1 VSIAEGR
8 GEGTKGETESCFDR
22 KLMERR
28 VYTIGHS
35 NHEFAKLLSL
45 LQQHGVTAVGDVR
58 SARYSKRYP
67 QFSREPLEKALR
79 EANIA
84 YVFLGKELG
93 AVPDHPG
100 CYENGSVKY
109 DRLAKAELFQSGLDR
124 VERGL
129 QQHTLVLLC
138 AEKEPLHC
146 HRTLLVARH
155 IEARGIRVEHIL
167 ENGRVEPHVE
177 TMARLLRLLHQPE
190 ADLFR
195 SPEQIVADAY
205 EAWGNK
211 IAYTRD
217 DGQPE

>member
-1 VSIAEGR
+1 
-8 GEGTKGETESCFDR
+8 
-22 KLMERR
+22 MERR

-35 NHEFAKLLSL
+35 NHEFAKLLVL
-45 LQQHGVTAVGDVR
+45 LQQHAVTAVGDVR
-58 SARYSKRYP
+58 SAPYSKRYP

-79 EANIA
+79 EAGIA
-84 YVFLGKELG
+84 YVYLGKELG
-93 AVPDHPG
+93 ARSEDPT

-109 DRLAKAELFQSGLDR
+109 ERLAKTELFQSGLDR

-129 QQHTLVLLC
+129 ESNTLALLC

-155 IEARGIRVEHIL
+155 LEARGTRVEHIL
-167 ENGRVEPHVE
+167 EDGSTEWHGD
-177 TMARLLRLLHQPE
+177 TITRLLRQLHQPE

-195 SPEQIVADAY
+195 THDQIVADAY
-205 EAWGNK
+205 AAWGDK

-217 DGQPE
+217 ESEQE